1 MSGAGFLVVGCQPSQ
16 GGIRLFSPVPCPK
29 RLRVGWSVIVQDSS
43 APFLLTP
50 TARMCGSIPFQ
61 IRLVFG
67 GFYPRRKELR
77 MASPS
82 QTARIAQPKPV
93 ETVPEPRPRPQPESK
108 PFTIKCHG
116 QIPC

>member
-1 MSGAGFLVVGCQPSQ
+1 VVQYLSSFGFL
-16 GGIRLFSPVPCPK
+16 F
-29 RLRVGWSVIVQDSS
+29 
-43 APFLLTP
+43 
-50 TARMCGSIPFQ
+50 
-61 IRLVFG
+61 FG
-67 GFYPRRKELR
+67 GFYPGRKELR

-82 QTARIAQPKPV
+82 QTARIVQPKPV